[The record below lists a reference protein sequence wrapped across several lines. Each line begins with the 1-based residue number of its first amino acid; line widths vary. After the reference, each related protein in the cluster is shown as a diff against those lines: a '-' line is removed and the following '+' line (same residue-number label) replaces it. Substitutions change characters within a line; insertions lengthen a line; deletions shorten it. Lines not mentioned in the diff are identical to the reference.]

1 MSMFVTIDWIRSDF
15 WLNIDCIVQDGSS
28 HETEEENTS
37 EESVG
42 SSKSPSR
49 PENFLNLYWL
59 DRSRLPCVYYDE
71 AGKEENDAFTGDY
84 PYCLVVYIPL
94 TDVYTPLSVNTCTP
108 SSFDIMYYLGHVPV

>member
-1 MSMFVTIDWIRSDF
+1 MPAYCV
-15 WLNIDCIVQDGSS
+15 VQDGSS

-84 PYCLVVYIPL
+84 LSCLVVYIPL
-94 TDVYTPLSVNTCTP
+94 TNCIYIYTPVSDTFTL
-108 SSFDIMYYLGHVPV
+108 SSFDIMHYLGHVPP